1 MLRFDLT
8 VNSSC
13 YCPFKS
19 LSLNAASHHITTH
32 HYHPSNSTSVF
43 TQFVAFTT
51 NVVRM
56 MSIRDVAGT
65 IATNAAAFSVIAAL
79 ATAVI

>member
-8 VNSSC
+8 VYSSC

-32 HYHPSNSTSVF
+32 HYHPSKSTSVF
-43 TQFVAFTT
+43 TQFVAFTM
-51 NVVRM
+51 NVVRR
-56 MSIRDVAGT
+56 MSIRDVGDI
-65 IATNAAAFSVIAAL
+65 IATTAAADAA
-79 ATAVI
+79 